1 MQDNQGQIL
10 PWDLNLAHLVA
21 AQKAVTLTPT
31 QEIYLYTGFLESG
44 QIRLFFGYQLP
55 DGVIVFNG
63 EQAVELVVAELVG
76 D

>member
-1 MQDNQGQIL
+1 
-10 PWDLNLAHLVA
+10 
-21 AQKAVTLTPT
+21 LTPT

-55 DGVIVFNG
+55 ERVIVFNG
-63 EQAVELVVAELVG
+63 EQANGEQALELVVKALAE